1 MDSVRLGFAGSPPM
15 MYKGR
20 MEQKFIIREATFA
33 DLVALQAL
41 GNAGMPGYFERC
53 FEEQREGR
61 RDILVAV
68 QAEQITGYVFLNY
81 QPRYK
86 PFRRLGI
93 PEIQD
98 LFVRSEA
105 RRRGVGEAL
114 VQACE
119 ARARAK
125 GCSDMGIAVGLHAGF
140 GSAQRLY
147 ARLGYIPDGAGIMYD
162 REAVH
167 MGDMRIIDDDL
178 TLMMLK
184 PL

>member
-1 MDSVRLGFAGSPPM
+1 MRWRGLL
-15 MYKGR
+15 YKKV
-20 MEQKFIIREATFA
+20 MSTDFIIRTATAA
-33 DLVALQAL
+33 DMDALDAL
-41 GNAGMPGYFERC
+41 GNGAGSGYFARC
-53 FEEQREGR
+53 FAEQDEGK
-61 RDILVAV
+61 RDILIAV
-68 QAEQITGYVFLNY
+68 QGDAVIGYVFLNFY
-81 QPRYK
+81 PRYQ

-98 LFVRSEA
+98 LFVSSSA
-105 RRRGVGEAL
+105 RRQGVGEAL
-114 VQACE
+114 VRTCE
-119 ARARAK
+119 ERARARQ
-125 GCSDMGIAVGLHAGF
+125 CSDMGIAVGLHAGF

-147 ARLGYIPDGAGIMYD
+147 VRLGYVPDGAGVMYD